1 MEAQT
6 LGSLQAR
13 KLEGGEIEGEKVRRL
28 DLVESLNSQI
38 VKMME
43 NEQIEDQYVGNWKT
57 K

>member
-13 KLEGGEIEGEKVRRL
+13 KLEGGEIEGEKVRKL